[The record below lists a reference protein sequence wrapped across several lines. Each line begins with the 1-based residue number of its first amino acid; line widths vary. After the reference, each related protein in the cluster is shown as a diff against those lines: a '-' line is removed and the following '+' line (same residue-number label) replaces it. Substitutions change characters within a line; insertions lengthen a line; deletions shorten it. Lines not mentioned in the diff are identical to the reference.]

1 MKKHIFIILN
11 LSLFTFVLQ
20 AQIYEFHENGRW
32 GFINKQGAIVLPPVY
47 DFIYHEIRHKHTPT
61 GFFLIEK
68 DGKYGIYKTGQG
80 EIVPPDYQYIKLDA
94 STAFITAENDSAS
107 SIFDSNGKLKAGP
120 ESGLGG
126 HTTRDGLVV
135 ISIEGKYGA
144 WDPSGTLEIPFEQD
158 WINFLSSSSF
168 ILSQKDERT
177 TLWKRDGQ
185 KLIDNFYGNLFVM
198 SDTLIMYQPAF
209 EGLKGLMDTTGRKI
223 TEAVFDEV
231 KRSRREDYYWFLRDD
246 LWGMMDK
253 RGNTVLEPVF
263 TQKGSWIG
271 PLGIGEV
278 FGKFGLFNAN
288 GNFLTEIMYDE
299 IQLYDGT
306 ARLRENTTWTQISFT
321 EDGDLDTRMRLIV
334 SGKLSYDTRANAPA
348 GTLTRG
354 ESISITS
361 GANWF
366 VSNGLW
372 GLRDSNGTNVLIPPT
387 YDYVNQL
394 GQNDLS
400 LVAFNDKAGNIYLQG
415 LVDHKE
421 GIELLKPNLT
431 NIYTG
436 DFQTQAVA
444 RAQLSN
450 GVYVLVNLRGKIK
463 TMGRIG
469 YIGRFQNG
477 IARANKGGWLVA
489 DYVRLGRQHI
499 PDAQN
504 RGGKWGFLGRDGEWK
519 MQPAYQ
525 KVFPFH
531 QKMALMKKEGKW
543 GAINRRFKTV
553 LPPLYD
559 SLAYSNAWWD
569 KDDDMFKEW
578 IGDSVEV
585 LLTFENQH
593 KYYFL
598 DSTGTYLFSHV
609 LDTCNS
615 FKEGMVRV
623 CVGDKWGF
631 INKQGEMVVEP
642 RFERASDFQGGLARV
657 RTRLR
662 WGYINP
668 KGEFVVKPKYY
679 RADDFEHGLARVR
692 TRTRYG
698 FIDHQGNWVIK
709 PKYRRATDFGYRVS
723 IARKKK
729 KYGVLNMEGKWVIR
743 PRFSKISIQEDTFL
757 VSRNGVKWKIPFQKK
772 NIPVDQASR
781 DIVHKEKIALSEIA
795 INKNSEIKRR
805 HQLDFL
811 NLPSEG
817 IQIGGFKRQIGIIH
831 KNGTVIFPP
840 SAERIAYKQGL
851 FRIYKNDQIGYLT
864 TDGKWVRDIR

>member
-1 MKKHIFIILN
+1 MKNSIILFA
-11 LSLFTFVLQ
+11 SLISFTTIIQ
-20 AQIYEFHENGRW
+20 AQIYEFRENGRW
-32 GFINKQGAIVLPPVY
+32 GFINQQGDIVLPPTY
-47 DFIYHEIRHKHTPT
+47 DYIYEEIKSNRIPT

-68 DGKYGIYKTGQG
+68 DEKYGIYKTGQG
-80 EIVPPDYQYIKLDA
+80 EIVPPDYQYMKLDVSSA
-94 STAFITAENDSAS
+94 LITAENDSLS
-107 SIFDSNGKLKAGP
+107 YIFDADGKLKAGP

-126 HTTRDGLVV
+126 RTTRDGLVV
-135 ISIEGKYGA
+135 ISGEDKHGV
-144 WDPSGTLEIPFEQD
+144 WDPDGPLEIPFEQD
-158 WINFLSSSSF
+158 WIEFPSSNSY

-177 TLWKRDGQ
+177 TLWKRNGQ
-185 KLIDNFYGNLFVM
+185 KLVDRFYGNISFL
-198 SDTLIMYQPAF
+198 SDTLLTYQPAF
-209 EGLKGLMDTTGRKI
+209 KGPIGLMDTTGRKI
-223 TEAVFDEV
+223 TEAVFV
-231 KRSRREDYYWFLRDD
+231 QIKRSRREGYYWFMKDD

-253 RGNTVLEPVF
+253 LGKTVLEPVF

-288 GNFLTEIMYDE
+288 GNFLTEIIYDE
-299 IQLYDGT
+299 IQLYDGA
-306 ARLRENTTWTQISFT
+306 ARLREDTSWTQISFT
-321 EDGDLDTRMRLIV
+321 ESGDLDSRMRLIV
-334 SGKLSYDTRANAPA
+334 SGKLSYDTRANTPA

-354 ESISITS
+354 GSISTTS

-366 VSNGLW
+366 VSDRLW
-372 GLRDSNGTNVLIPPT
+372 GLRDSNGTSVLIPPT

-394 GQNDLS
+394 GQYDLS
-400 LVAFNDKAGNIYLQG
+400 LVAFNDKGGNIYLQG
-415 LVDHKE
+415 LVDHKA
-421 GIELLKPNLT
+421 GVELLKPSLT
-431 NIYTG
+431 NIFTG
-436 DFQTQAVA
+436 DFQTQSVA
-444 RAQLSN
+444 RAQLGN
-450 GVYVLVNLRGKIK
+450 GVYVLVNRRGKIK

-477 IARANKGGWLVA
+477 IARASKGGWLVA
-489 DYVRLGRQHI
+489 DYVRLGRRHI

-531 QKMALMKKEGKW
+531 QQMAFVKKDGKW

-559 SLAYSNAWWD
+559 SLAYANAWWD
-569 KDDDMFKEW
+569 KDDDMFREW

-598 DSTGTYLFSHV
+598 DSTGTYLYSHV

-615 FKEGMVRV
+615 FKEGMARVR
-623 CVGDKWGF
+623 VGDKWGF

-642 RFERASDFQGGLARV
+642 QFERASDFREGLARV

-662 WGYINP
+662 WGYINL
-668 KGEFVVKPKYY
+668 KGDFVVKPQYY
-679 RADDFEHGLARVR
+679 HADDFEHGLARVR

-729 KYGVLNMEGKWVIR
+729 KYGVLNMEEKWVIR
-743 PRFSKISIQEDTFL
+743 PRYSKISIQQDTFL
-757 VSRNGVKWKIPFQKK
+757 VRRNGVEWKIPFQKK
-772 NIPVDQASR
+772 DISWDQAVW
-781 DIVHKEKIALSEIA
+781 DLVHKGKRDLSEFE

-811 NLPSEG
+811 HLPSEG

-840 SAERIAYKQGL
+840 SAERITYNQGL
-851 FRIYKNDQIGYLT
+851 FRIYKDDQIGYLT
-864 TDGKWVRDIR
+864 TDGKWVRDVH